1 MKFTF
6 KPSPNYRDSL
16 STQGIMR
23 DLTIGL
29 LVVFAFTLFHYAT
42 GENLGV
48 SYAIR
53 AVGLLATSIISAE
66 VTEAIYFVI
75 TKQPVVSSLKNSF
88 GWVTAIILT
97 LMCPINN
104 R

>member
-29 LVVFAFTLFHYAT
+29 LVVFAIMQQVKTWA
-42 GENLGV
+42 
-48 SYAIR
+48 
-53 AVGLLATSIISAE
+53 
-66 VTEAIYFVI
+66 
-75 TKQPVVSSLKNSF
+75 
-88 GWVTAIILT
+88 
-97 LMCPINN
+97 
-104 R
+104 